1 MNVEAHKMI
10 ITYFFSSYGF
20 SNLLEKKT
28 DFIHFRGDGKAT
40 FTDENGYNVTI
51 DADDILS
58 IETEAK

>member
-1 MNVEAHKMI
+1 MI

-28 DFIHFRGDGKAT
+28 EFIHFNGNGKAT